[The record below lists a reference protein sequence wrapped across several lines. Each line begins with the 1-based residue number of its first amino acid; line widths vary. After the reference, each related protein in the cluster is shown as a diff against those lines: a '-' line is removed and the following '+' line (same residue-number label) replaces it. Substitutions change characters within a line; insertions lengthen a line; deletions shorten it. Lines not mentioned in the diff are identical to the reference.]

1 MIAGMAAG
9 ESSKATQE
17 RSARIGSS
25 IFAQP
30 IHVVNSVA
38 WLQVS
43 AVVLA
48 IAGALVWAALLDV
61 PVVVQGKGLLL
72 GQFGVAEIT
81 MPARG
86 TVTQLPF
93 SEGANVKAGD
103 LVALIAQPELR
114 MQLTTKRAMLR
125 EAEERLARHNDLN
138 RRTIAAQREADA
150 VRTREAETRITLLSG
165 EFTVLQERDKALREL
180 AQKGMVA
187 RDQLLANQA
196 KMHEV
201 EMSIGSARAEIAS
214 VASQAELQRLQQER
228 EVTGITDQIS
238 QLSTEVTELRKL
250 LTAQIEVHTPYAGR
264 IVEMKALAGSY
275 IEAGAPLMT
284 VLRDDDGDP
293 TTGALRAVAYVGPA
307 DGKKVKVGDQVL
319 VAPTSVERSEFGM
332 IRGRVTAVA
341 ETAATTAG
349 MMNVLKNDQMV
360 KTLSASGAPFMV
372 QIALEQNSA
381 NKSGYAWSSSAG
393 PNTLLTAGTVADSE
407 IVVQQ
412 RRLLSVV
419 IPPLARLLR
428 AEPNR

>member
-1 MIAGMAAG
+1 MGAG
-9 ESSKATQE
+9 ESAKATRQGSE
-17 RSARIGSS
+17 HIGRS

-30 IHVVNSVA
+30 VCVVNSVA
-38 WLQVS
+38 WLQIGATV
-43 AVVLA
+43 AA
-48 IAGALVWAALLDV
+48 IVGALVWAALLEV

-86 TVTQLPF
+86 TITRLPF
-93 SEGANVKAGD
+93 NEGADVKAGD

-150 VRTREAETRITLLSG
+150 VRTREAETRITLLGG

-214 VASQAELQRLQQER
+214 VASQAALQQLQQER
-228 EVTGITDQIS
+228 ELTTITDQIS

-250 LTAQIEVHTPYAGR
+250 LTAQIEVHSPYAGR

-293 TTGALRAVAYVGPA
+293 TTGVLRAVAYVGPA
-307 DGKKVKVGDQVL
+307 DGKKVKVGDKVL

-332 IRGRVTAVA
+332 IRGTVTAVA

-360 KTLSASGAPFMV
+360 KTLSAGGAPFMV
-372 QIALEQNSA
+372 LITLEPSSA
-381 NKSGYAWSSSAG
+381 NKSGYAWSSSSG
-393 PNTLLTAGTVADSE
+393 PNALLTAGTVADSE

-412 RRLLSVV
+412 RRLLGVV

-428 AEPNR
+428 AE